1 MDTDMKTND
10 EKFDDL
16 LSEASPRPVPGNT
29 RKEEI
34 YGELRSEWIA
44 SNQQVKRKR
53 QYLISGIAASLVAAL
68 VVVTQLDTGIVDP
81 VAAPD
86 AVLVRSAGTATTLNG
101 RPIEEVIPVNA
112 PLRFKS
118 GDIIATGA
126 DSAIAINWSTTGS
139 LRMGAGSEITLA
151 SNEGIRLTS
160 GEIYYDSRSFNASDA
175 TPIEVETDFGTI
187 HHVGTQFLASV
198 DSAGAKISVRE
209 GQVTFGN
216 ESKSVLIKA
225 GESGYID
232 ENVNATISPISAND
246 SSWSW
251 ATNVAPDWNVD
262 GRSTMEIIHW
272 LARETGLA
280 VEFESELAREYAIS
294 DRIRGIREIEPIRA
308 LSIIP
313 VATELRFE
321 INDAAIRIGMKD
333 Q

>member
-1 MDTDMKTND
+1 MNRND
-10 EKFDDL
+10 KHIDEV
-16 LSEASPRPVPGNT
+16 LSEASPRPVPGNS

-44 SNQQVKRKR
+44 SNQLVKRKR

-68 VVVTQLDTGIVDP
+68 VVVTQLDTGIMDP
-81 VAAPD
+81 VASPD
-86 AVLVRSAGTATTLNG
+86 AVLARSAGAQTTLNG
-101 RPIEEVIPVNA
+101 RPIDEVIPVNA

-118 GDIIATGA
+118 GDIIETGA
-126 DSAIAINWSTTGS
+126 DSAIAIGWSTAGS
-139 LRMGAGSEITLA
+139 LRMSAGSEVTLV

-160 GEIYYDSRSFNASDA
+160 GEIYYDSRSFNSSDT
-175 TPIEVETDFGTI
+175 TPIEVETEFGTI

-198 DSAGAKISVRE
+198 DSAGARISVRE
-209 GQVTFGN
+209 GQVTFEN
-216 ESKSVLIKA
+216 ETKSVVINS
-225 GESGYID
+225 GESAHID
-232 ENVNATISPISAND
+232 RALFATTSPITPND
-246 SSWSW
+246 DAW
-251 ATNVAPDWNVD
+251 AWAPLIAPDWNVD

-280 VEFESELAREYAIS
+280 VEFESEVASRYATT
-294 DRIRGIREIEPIRA
+294 DRIRGIGEIEPIRA
-308 LSIIP
+308 MSIIP